1 MTYDQQLIFK
11 QNSDSGD
18 NDDASI
24 QPLLTEPATPENADR
39 PLQHLR
45 RRTERVRA
53 AVETLLYLADY
64 DRAFAL
70 RSNAKFALAD
80 SGGNYTLSMVSGT
93 EDDLWVYPA
102 LTPGRQSGGRNKGG
116 RVYVG
121 GLPYSG
127 VLLTNDLAFTLH
139 SDYTGQRGYADGS
152 TFDGGG
158 GNPALTLGA
167 NGVTLTLAAN
177 SGAPTGTISATITGS
192 PKRKVTIT
200 YGTSGGS
207 TSIDQIIAWVN
218 NPSNLFTGLDYG
230 PSVFFRASRDPATP
244 GSAAPTPFAD
254 AGVLGAYDAEAHQVT
269 VAQLVAFFAVSDNR
283 LKEGE
288 GLAVA
293 YVPGPVE
300 SGSPIPRGGR
310 RQSLWDLPTDR
321 AGTKTQNTTPSV
333 GYSLFNTGREPEK
346 IPGSVPVGKLIG
358 GEFVFIDGTRV
369 GVGSPVRLGETHTL
383 WDALVSTSSPTG
395 ASQVGYGGGPAYN
408 ADAAGTTSPQ
418 LGPGTVEATFDQL
431 LADLA
436 NQSTNQSG
444 ARRIGIEGMVSSAS
458 SGNFANR
465 APSIA
470 AESVR
475 GAIAEILGIGNPYG
489 MAFRVHETG
498 HTMRGGDPLRKNF
511 ALSGMPASG
520 AEFLRGELHYPAD
533 QYAISP
539 AGVNETSYW
548 SVQPLVYNVDANDN
562 LTAFETGTY
571 ASATTLTLS
580 SMTLTR
586 FTNVFA
592 KLPLIQDGFTA
603 QPVPMV
609 FVYLSGATGAADAP
623 DGFYYVTARNTGT
636 GVITLKKA
644 NGSDPDFTGMSGTP
658 LLTFYTSVRDGNDR
672 RYTRRFWHH
681 WSRIDSSFTSTGA
694 PGAIIATSSTDS
706 KLAAIYTPSGNAGA
720 LQCVVWAN
728 RVIWASTRR
737 TDGGVTTR
745 RTVDILTQADKERLD
760 GNETG
765 HTVSAVSSHHHADD
779 YTKTYTKAYNGYLT
793 LFNNQDTTKWVTSE
807 KHRMIADTAGEA
819 SDFPNHVKTHVL
831 LNVTITAT
839 SAAAIAA
846 GATLQYTLFFFESA
860 AATQP
865 HARVEICVPFQ
876 AAPGFTMVHQAR
888 AQILVPVHAEAPY
901 GDTCYVSV
909 ETRTGIAAGAGTE
922 TLTVTEIGSVLVRV
936 DS

>member
-1 MTYDQQLIFK
+1 MTYDQQLVFK

-24 QPLLTEPATPENADR
+24 QPIGHEPATPDNADR

-45 RRTERVRA
+45 RRTERVRS
-53 AVETLLYLADY
+53 AVESLLYLADY
-64 DRAFAL
+64 DRAFTL
-70 RSNAKFALAD
+70 RSNARFALANA
-80 SGGNYTLSMVSGT
+80 GGDYTLSMVSGT

-121 GLPYSG
+121 SLPYSG
-127 VLLTNDLAFTLH
+127 VLLTNDLAFTLN

-177 SGAPTGTISATITGS
+177 PASPTGTITATITGM
-192 PKRKVTIT
+192 PKRRITIT

-218 NPSNLFTGLDYG
+218 NPSNFFTGLDYG
-230 PSVFFRASRDPATP
+230 PAVFFRASRDPATP

-254 AGVLGAYDAEAHQVT
+254 AGVLGAYDAEAHQIT
-269 VAQLVAFFAVSDNR
+269 VAQFAAFFAVNDNR
-283 LKEGE
+283 LKDGE

-300 SGSPIPRGGR
+300 TGTPIPRGGR
-310 RQSLWDLPTDR
+310 RQSVWDLPTDR
-321 AGTKTQNTTPSV
+321 SGTKSQNTTPSV

-346 IPGSVPVGKLIG
+346 IPGAVPVGKLIG
-358 GEFVFIDGTRV
+358 GEFVFIDGTRI
-369 GVGSPVRLGETHTL
+369 GVGSPARLGETHTS
-383 WDALVSTSSPTG
+383 WDALAATSAPAG
-395 ASQVGYGGGPAYN
+395 ATLVGYGGGPAYN
-408 ADAAGTTSPQ
+408 SDASATTSPQ
-418 LGPGTVEATFDQL
+418 LNAGTVEATFDQL

-444 ARRIGIEGMVSSAS
+444 ARRIGIEGMAS
-458 SGNFANR
+458 TASTGNFANR

-475 GAIAEILGIGNPYG
+475 QAIAEILGIGNPYG
-489 MAFRVHETG
+489 MAFRVHENG
-498 HTMRGGDPLRKNF
+498 HTMRGADPLRKNF
-511 ALSGMPASG
+511 SLTGMPASG

-533 QYAISP
+533 VYAASP
-539 AGVNETSYW
+539 AGVNETNYW
-548 SVQPLVYNVDANDN
+548 SLQPLVYNVDANDN
-562 LTAFETGTY
+562 LVTLEVSAF
-571 ASATTLTLS
+571 ASATTLTIT

-586 FTNVFA
+586 FSNVFA
-592 KLPLIQDGFTA
+592 KLPLVQDGLTSQA
-603 QPVPMV
+603 VPVV
-609 FVYLSGATGAADAP
+609 FVYLTGATGAVDAP
-623 DGFYYVTARNTGT
+623 DGFYYITARNTGT

-644 NGSDPDFTGMSGTP
+644 SGADPDFTGMSGTP
-658 LLTFYTSVRDGNDR
+658 FLTFYTSIRDGNDR
-672 RYTRRFWHH
+672 RYTRHFWHH
-681 WSRIDSSFTSTGA
+681 WSRSDSTFTSTGA

-706 KLAAIYTPSGNAGA
+706 KLAAIYTPSGDAGA

-737 TDGGVTTR
+737 TAGGAASR

-779 YTKTYTKAYNGYLT
+779 YSLAYALANADVNDL
-793 LFNNQDTTKWVTSE
+793 LSDEDTSSWVTGA
-807 KHRMIADTAGEA
+807 KHEVICTPSTSSYPYHEL
-819 SDFPNHVKTHVL
+819 THVL
-831 LNVTITAT
+831 LNVKLVA
-839 SAAAIAA
+839 SAA
-846 GATLQYTLFFFESA
+846 
-860 AATQP
+860 
-865 HARVEICVPFQ
+865 
-876 AAPGFTMVHQAR
+876 
-888 AQILVPVHAEAPY
+888 
-901 GDTCYVSV
+901 
-909 ETRTGIAAGAGTE
+909 AAGAGTLVRYVVSFYRQSAD
-922 TLTVTEIGSVLVRV
+922 TNPYAMAEIFVPLHANPGMTTIHRARTQVLVPVIHEAPLLLGSYHFYVAVSDRNGLVGGPNSESISLSQVGGKLVRV

>member
-18 NDDASI
+18 NDDSSI
-24 QPLLTEPATPENADR
+24 QPIGNEPATPDNADR

-64 DRAFAL
+64 DRAFVV
-70 RSNAKFALAD
+70 RSNAKFTLAN
-80 SGGNYTLSMVSGT
+80 SGGNYTLSMVAGT
-93 EDDLWVYPA
+93 EDDVWIYPA

-121 GLPYSG
+121 SLPYSG
-127 VLLTNDLAFTLH
+127 VLLTNDLAFTLD

-167 NGVTLTLAAN
+167 NGVTLTLAAD
-177 SGAPTGTISATITGS
+177 SGVAAGTISATITGS

-207 TSIDQIIAWVN
+207 TTIDQIIAWVN
-218 NPSNLFTGLDYG
+218 NPSNMFTGLGYG

-244 GSAAPTPFAD
+244 GSAAPTPFSD
-254 AGVLGAYDAEAHQVT
+254 ATVRGAYDAEAHQIT
-269 VAQLVAFFAVSDNR
+269 VAQLAAFFAVSDNR

-310 RQSLWDLPTDR
+310 RQSVWDLPTDR
-321 AGTKTQNTTPSV
+321 TGTKSQNTTPSV

-346 IPGSVPVGKLIG
+346 IPGAVPVGKLIG
-358 GEFVFIDGTRV
+358 GEFVFIDGSRI
-369 GVGSPVRLGETHTL
+369 GVGSAARLGESHTL
-383 WDALVSTSSPTG
+383 WDALVSTSAPTG
-395 ASQVGYGGGPAYN
+395 ASLVGYGGGPAYN

-418 LGPGTVEATFDQL
+418 LGTGTVEATFDQL

-444 ARRIGIEGMVSSAS
+444 ARRIGIEGMTATAS
-458 SGNFANR
+458 SGNFSNR
-465 APSIA
+465 APSITS
-470 AESVR
+470 ESVR
-475 GAIAEILGIGNPYG
+475 AAIAEILGIGNPYG

-533 QYAISP
+533 AYAASP
-539 AGVNETSYW
+539 TGVNETSYW

-562 LTAFETGTY
+562 LTAFETGVY

-586 FTNVFA
+586 FGNVFA
-592 KLPLIQDGFTA
+592 KLPLVQDSFTT

-609 FVYLSGATGAADAP
+609 FVYLAGATGAADAP

-636 GVITLKKA
+636 GVVTLKKA
-644 NGSDPDFTGMSGTP
+644 NGSDPDFTGLSGTP
-658 LLTFYTSVRDGNDR
+658 AITFYTSIRDGNDR

-681 WSRIDSSFTSTGA
+681 WSRSDSTYASTGN
-694 PGAIIATSSTDS
+694 PGAVVGTNSIDS
-706 KLAAIYTPSGNAGA
+706 KLVSMYTPNGNAGT
-720 LQCVVWAN
+720 LQCVMWAN
-728 RVIWASTRR
+728 RVIWTSTNRVAG
-737 TDGGVTTR
+737 TPAVR
-745 RTVDILTQADKERLD
+745 RTVDILTQTDKELLD
-760 GNETG
+760 GSETG
-765 HTVSAVSSHHHADD
+765 HTVSAVASHHHAAD
-779 YTKTYTKAYNGYLT
+779 YSLAYTLANSDVTDLLADEDTSGWTTGTKYEVICGPLT
-793 LFNNQDTTKWVTSE
+793 ESYPYHDL
-807 KHRMIADTAGEA
+807 
-819 SDFPNHVKTHVL
+819 THVL
-831 LNVTITAT
+831 LNVKLVAVV
-839 SAAAIAA
+839 AAAAA
-846 GATLQYTLFFFESA
+846 GTLVRYVVSFYRQSA
-860 AATQP
+860 DANPYAVAEIFVPLHANPGITTIHRARTQ
-865 HARVEICVPFQ
+865 V
-876 AAPGFTMVHQAR
+876 
-888 AQILVPVHAEAPY
+888 LVPVIHESPLLLGAYHFYVAVTDRY
-901 GDTCYVSV
+901 GLV
-909 ETRTGIAAGAGTE
+909 GGAGSE
-922 TLTVTEIGSVLVRV
+922 SISLSQVGGKLVRV

>member
-53 AVETLLYLADY
+53 AVETLLYLSDY
-64 DRAFAL
+64 DRALAL
-70 RSNAKFALAD
+70 RSNAKFALAN

-93 EDDLWVYPA
+93 EDDLWIYPA

-127 VLLTNDLAFTLH
+127 VLLTNDLAFTLN

-152 TFDGGG
+152 SFDGGG
-158 GNPALTLGA
+158 SNPALTLGA

-269 VAQLVAFFAVSDNR
+269 VAQLAAFFAVSDNR

-310 RQSLWDLPTDR
+310 KQSLWDLPTDR

-346 IPGSVPVGKLIG
+346 IPGAVPVGKLIG

-383 WDALVSTSSPTG
+383 WDALVSTSTPTG
-395 ASQVGYGGGPAYN
+395 ASLVGYGGGPAYN

-418 LGPGTVEATFDQL
+418 LGPGTIEATFDQL

-436 NQSTNQSG
+436 NQSTDQSG
-444 ARRIGIEGMVSSAS
+444 ARRIGIESMVSSAS

-511 ALSGMPASG
+511 SLSGMPASG

-533 QYAISP
+533 QYATSP

-548 SVQPLVYNVDANDN
+548 SVQPLIYNVDANDN

-592 KLPLIQDGFTA
+592 KLPLIQDSFTT

-644 NGSDPDFTGMSGTP
+644 NGSDPDFTGLSVTP
-658 LLTFYTSVRDGNDR
+658 TLTFYTSIRDGNDR
-672 RYTRRFWHH
+672 RFTRRFWHH
-681 WSRIDSSFTSTGA
+681 WSRIDSSYTSTGN
-694 PGAIIATSSTDS
+694 PGAIVGTNSVDS
-706 KLAAIYTPSGNAGA
+706 KLVSMYTPNGNAGT

-728 RVIWASTRR
+728 RVIWTSTRR
-737 TDGGVTTR
+737 IDGGAATR
-745 RTVDILTQADKERLD
+745 RTVDILTQADKELLD
-760 GNETG
+760 GSETG
-765 HTVSAVSSHHHADD
+765 HTVSAVASHHHASD
-779 YTKTYTKAYNGYLT
+779 YSLAYTLNNADVTDLLT
-793 LFNNQDTTKWVTSE
+793 DEDTSGWVTGA
-807 KHRMIADTAGEA
+807 KHEVICGPSTSSYPYHEL
-819 SDFPNHVKTHVL
+819 THVL
-831 LNVTITAT
+831 LNVKLVA
-839 SAAAIAA
+839 SAA
-846 GATLQYTLFFFESA
+846 
-860 AATQP
+860 
-865 HARVEICVPFQ
+865 
-876 AAPGFTMVHQAR
+876 
-888 AQILVPVHAEAPY
+888 
-901 GDTCYVSV
+901 
-909 ETRTGIAAGAGTE
+909 AAGAGTLVRYVISFYRQSAD
-922 TLTVTEIGSVLVRV
+922 TNPYAMAEIFVPLHANPGMTTIHRTRTQVLVPVIHEAPLLLGAYHFYVAVSDRNGLVGGAGSESISLSQVGGKLVRV